1 MCLILCTIF
10 VLVNAIEGCLS
21 YMEPLVLDVLAYPFM
36 QRALAAGVLVGVM
49 TSLLGVLVVLRRSA
63 FFGDAIAHAALA
75 GVAAG
80 VLTGCNPLL
89 AAMGVGVV
97 ERRSRLALDTVLGF
111 VLPFFMAVGVLLLSL
126 TPGYQPELVSFLFGS
141 ILTVSRDNLLVIV
154 TITVVVLG
162 FLLRFRHQLIFAT
175 FDEDAAQLADIR
187 VGLVLTSYYV
197 LLALVIIASIRTV
210 GTVLVTALLVIPAA
224 TAKLLARSL
233 RQMFVLTPLL
243 GTASVLGGM
252 LGSYYLDLPSGP
264 AIVVLSGL
272 LFLGVGLSQGKILG
286 ARRKSG

>member
-1 MCLILCTIF
+1 M
-10 VLVNAIEGCLS
+10 S
-21 YMEPLVLDVLAYPFM
+21 MLDALTYPFM
-36 QRALAAGVLVGVM
+36 QRALAAGVLVGIM

-75 GVAAG
+75 GVALG
-80 VLTGCNPLL
+80 VLTGYDPLL
-89 AAMGVGVV
+89 AAVAVGIGIATSLHVV

-111 VLPFFMAVGVLLLSL
+111 VLPFFLALGVLMLSL
-126 TPGYQPELVSFLFGS
+126 TPGYQPALVSFLFGS
-141 ILTVSRDNLLVIV
+141 ILTVSRDSLWVIV
-154 TITVVVLG
+154 IITLVVFG
-162 FLLRFRHQLIFAT
+162 FLVRFRHQLIFAT
-175 FDEDAAQLADIR
+175 FDEDAAQLAGIR
-187 VGLVLTSYYV
+187 VGLVLTTYYI

-233 RQMFVLTPLL
+233 RQMFLLTPVL

-264 AIVVLSGL
+264 AIVVLAGL
-272 LFLGVGLSQGKILG
+272 MFLAVGLGRSKLVGPWRHTG
-286 ARRKSG
+286 

>member
-1 MCLILCTIF
+1 MVWSMTMF
-10 VLVNAIEGCLS
+10 DA
-21 YMEPLVLDVLAYPFM
+21 LAYPFM

-63 FFGDAIAHAALA
+63 FFGDAIAHAALT
-75 GVAAG
+75 GVAVG
-80 VLTGCNPLL
+80 VLTGWNPLL
-89 AAMGVGVV
+89 AAMGVGIGIAMSLQVM
-97 ERRSRLALDTVLGF
+97 ERRSRLALDTILGF
-111 VLPFFMAVGVLLLSL
+111 VLPFFLAVGVLLLSL

-141 ILTVSRDNLLVIV
+141 ILMVSRDSLLVII
-154 TITVVVLG
+154 TITAVVLG

-175 FDEDAAQLADIR
+175 FDEDAAQLAGIR
-187 VGLVLTSYYV
+187 VGLVLTSYYI

-224 TAKLLARSL
+224 TAKLLAHSL
-233 RQMFVLTPLL
+233 RQMFMLTPLL
-243 GTASVLGGM
+243 GTAGVLGGM

-272 LFLGVGLSQGKILG
+272 IFLGVGLSHSAILG
-286 ARRKSG
+286 TRKKSG

>member
-1 MCLILCTIF
+1 MLE
-10 VLVNAIEGCLS
+10 A
-21 YMEPLVLDVLAYPFM
+21 LAYPFM

-75 GVAAG
+75 GVAVG
-80 VLTGCNPLL
+80 VLTGWNPLL
-89 AAMGVGVV
+89 AAAGVGVGIGMSLHVV
-97 ERRSRLALDTVLGF
+97 ERRSQLALDTVLGF
-111 VLPFFMAVGVLLLSL
+111 ILPFFMAVGVLLLSL
-126 TPGYQPELVSFLFGS
+126 TPGYQPDLVSFLFGS
-141 ILTVSRDNLLVIV
+141 ILTVSRDSLLVII

-175 FDEDAAQLADIR
+175 FDEDAAQLAGVR

-233 RQMFVLTPLL
+233 RQMFVLTPVL

-252 LGSYYLDLPSGP
+252 YGSYYLDLPSGP

-272 LFLGVGLSQGKILG
+272 LFLVVGVSRGSFLRG
-286 ARRKSG
+286 RRTIG

>member
-1 MCLILCTIF
+1 MF
-10 VLVNAIEGCLS
+10 EA
-21 YMEPLVLDVLAYPFM
+21 LAYPFM

-63 FFGDAIAHAALA
+63 FFGDAIAHAALT
-75 GVAAG
+75 GVAVG
-80 VLTGCNPLL
+80 VLTGWNPLL
-89 AAMGVGVV
+89 AAVGVGLGLAMALQVM
-97 ERRSRLALDTVLGF
+97 ERRSRLALDTILGF
-111 VLPFFMAVGVLLLSL
+111 VLPFFLAVGVLLLSL

-141 ILTVSRDNLLVIV
+141 ILTVSRDSLLVIGM
-154 TITVVVLG
+154 ITVVVLS

-175 FDEDAAQLADIR
+175 FDEDAAQLAGIR

-272 LFLGVGLSQGKILG
+272 IFLGVGLSRSTLLG
-286 ARRKSG
+286 ARKKSG